1 MPDAEEAAAQAA
13 EAGSAH
19 LAPVASKRTAARAA
33 PRVWQA
39 GALGALGLGLL
50 AVPFVA
56 IGYQVR
62 FLTELFMLITMAQAW
77 NIIGGL
83 SGYISFGH
91 VVFFGL
97 GAYGTGLLMT
107 RLDLPFAAAL
117 AGSAL
122 LAVLFAV
129 LIGLPIL
136 RLRGHYFAIAT
147 YGVAEAVRQVVTTAS
162 DLTGGGRG
170 LNIPPVRPPAFLSEA
185 LGSGV
190 AANFALFYYLML
202 AVLAGS
208 LAATAWILRS
218 RLGYGLRAIRA
229 DEDAAAVLGV
239 DRTRYKTI
247 ALAVSALFPALAGGV
262 YAAWFTYIDP
272 PTVFH
277 VDLSVTMVIMTL
289 LGGIGTLWGPLVGGV
304 LLQVVGEAI
313 WGRFLELHTAFLGIV
328 LILVVIFLPRGVLE
342 VARAGPSALTPAA
355 LSRSLKRYSV

>member
-1 MPDAEEAAAQAA
+1 VLAIVLAA
-13 EAGSAH
+13 
-19 LAPVASKRTAARAA
+19 LLAA
-33 PRVWQA
+33 P
-39 GALGALGLGLL
+39 
-50 AVPFVA
+50 FFT

-62 FLTELFMLITMAQAW
+62 FLTELFMLVTLAQSW
-77 NIIGGL
+77 NVIGGL

-97 GAYGTGLLMT
+97 GAYATGLLML
-107 RLDLPFAAAL
+107 RLELPFLVAL
-117 AGSAL
+117 AGAAL
-122 LAVLFAV
+122 VCVLFAA

-147 YGVAEAVRQVVTTAS
+147 YGVAEAVRQLVTTAS

-170 LNIPPVRPPAFLSEA
+170 LNIPALRPPGVLTDL
-185 LGSGV
+185 LGSAV
-190 AANFALFYYLML
+190 AANFAFFYYLML
-202 AVLAGS
+202 AVLVAS
-208 LAATAWILRS
+208 IATTWWILRG

-247 ALAVSALFPALAGGV
+247 AYAISALFPALAGGV
-262 YAAWFTYIDP
+262 YAVWFTYIDP

-304 LLQVVGEAI
+304 LLQVVGEAL
-313 WGRFLELHTAFLGIV
+313 WGQFLELHTAFLGIV
-328 LILVVIFLPRGVLE
+328 LILVVIFLPRGVLDILRRGP
-342 VARAGPSALTPAA
+342 RALSPSAL
-355 LSRSLKRYSV
+355 SRTLKRYSV